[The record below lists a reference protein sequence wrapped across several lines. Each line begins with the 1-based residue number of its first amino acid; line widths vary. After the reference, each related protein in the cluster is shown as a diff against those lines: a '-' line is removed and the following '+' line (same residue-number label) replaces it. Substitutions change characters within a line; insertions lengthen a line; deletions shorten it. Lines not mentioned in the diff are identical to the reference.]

1 MLGESTQKSHMNP
14 DARHSLGSSSNPIC
28 RTARGVP
35 TRICQALDVDGLLGP
50 LCPCGSDAN
59 YRACCG
65 PFHHGELQA
74 RSAEELMRSR
84 YSAYACGDADYL
96 FRTWHPRTRP
106 VEVVVDPR
114 TVWTGLEVIDTVA
127 GGPDDDRGEVEFRA
141 RFESEG
147 RARSLHER
155 SRFERRAGRWFYV
168 DPVTEDV

>member
-1 MLGESTQKSHMNP
+1 
-14 DARHSLGSSSNPIC
+14 
-28 RTARGVP
+28 
-35 TRICQALDVDGLLGP
+35 
-50 LCPCGSDAN
+50 
-59 YRACCG
+59 
-65 PFHHGELQA
+65 
-74 RSAEELMRSR
+74 MRSR

-106 VEVVVDPR
+106 VEVVVDSR